1 MRLYLSCFGISAL
14 FAAFEEM
21 GISTK
26 NIKWIQTENEK
37 NIEQE
42 SHDRLSS
49 LPSEILDHIL
59 SFLSMNEVVK
69 TSLLSRKW
77 RYFWDSTPCLSF
89 DFRDFWNQ
97 ERCLNLSYGECVIKF
112 WVFVKC
118 AIVIRSPICRL
129 RLHCEVCDTIQ
140 LDSLLYLCA
149 MKEVQELDIFT
160 GYGILQ
166 CPSDRGVPTHVD
178 AFIQGVNSLVE
189 LQPLTS
195 FSNLKTLNLV
205 GVQFDDSD
213 IAENVFS
220 DCGVLETLSLEHC
233 CFVMRN
239 HLKISANN
247 LRTLNF
253 INNGPDWWDYAC
265 MFDGELELHT
275 PNLVAFWYSGPVL
288 QLSQSSD
295 MQFLKNASIEL
306 QYQNKPGD
314 LRAMVLG
321 IRHVQ
326 ELSVSP
332 NFVLYYSP
340 EFKKYAGDFSPLDSL
355 SSLKVDMEFTG
366 DHMEGII
373 KLLQLSCNLETLCIR
388 FTELPGIISW
398 ESRKIDAPI
407 ISHKLNEI
415 EIFTAC
421 GLENL
426 VELIRFF
433 VENGKSLEKIN
444 ITQEEEML
452 DLEEFYTLHDAELA
466 CESVSISIGL
476 ASASG
481 TIKMFDFSFWKCGSG
496 TAGQSIE
503 YGRQRRSQVEGLQA
517 WRAGDHFSVAR
528 R

>member
-1 MRLYLSCFGISAL
+1 M
-14 FAAFEEM
+14 E
-21 GISTK
+21 ISTK
-26 NIKWIQTENEK
+26 NIKWTQTENE
-37 NIEQE
+37 IISEQE

-69 TSLLSRKW
+69 TGLLSRKW
-77 RYFWDSTPCLSF
+77 RYFWHSTPCLNF

-97 ERCLNLSYGECVIKF
+97 ERCLNLSYNECVIKF

-129 RLHCEVCDTIQ
+129 RLYCEACDTIQ

-149 MKEVQELDIFT
+149 LKEVQELDIFT

-166 CPSDRGVPTHVD
+166 CPIRRGVPTHVD

-220 DCGVLETLSLEHC
+220 DCGVLETLSMEYC
-233 CFVMRN
+233 CFFRRK
-239 HLKISANN
+239 HLKISANK
-247 LRTLNF
+247 LRTFNF
-253 INNGPDWWDYAC
+253 VNNGPYWWDYTC
-265 MFDGELELHT
+265 MFGGELELHT
-275 PNLVAFWYSGPVL
+275 PNLVSFWYIGPVL

-295 MQFLKNASIEL
+295 MLFLKNASIEL
-306 QYQNKPGD
+306 RYQNKPGD
-314 LRAMVLG
+314 LGAMVLG

-326 ELSVSP
+326 ELSVSS

-340 EFKKYAGDFSPLDSL
+340 EFEKYAGDFSPLDSL
-355 SSLKVDMEFTG
+355 NSLKVDMEFTR
-366 DHMEGII
+366 DHMEGLI
-373 KLLQLSCNLETLCIR
+373 KLLQLSRNLEALCIR
-388 FTELPGIISW
+388 FTEHPWKISW
-398 ESRKIDAPI
+398 ESRKIDVPM
-407 ISHKLNEI
+407 ISHKLKEI
-415 EIFTAC
+415 EIFT
-421 GLENL
+421 GGDLKNL
-426 VELIRFF
+426 IELIRFF
-433 VENGKSLEKIN
+433 LENGKSLEKIN
-444 ITQEEEML
+444 ITQKEAML
-452 DLEEFYTLHDAELA
+452 DPEEFYSLHNVELA

-481 TIKMFDFSFWKCGSG
+481 TIKMVDFSFWKCGSG
-496 TAGQSIE
+496 TASQSIQ
-503 YGRQRRSQVEGLQA
+503 YGR
-517 WRAGDHFSVAR
+517 
-528 R
+528 